1 MKDKALK
8 EKVGKALVWTAT
20 VFLGCIVSNQLNKEP
35 LDWQTAVIAGVTV
48 GVVVFLWNVLAEF
61 IRQRKNKKK

>member
-1 MKDKALK
+1 MKEKALK
-8 EKVGKALVWTAT
+8 EKLGKALLWAMTI
-20 VFLGCIVSNQLNKEP
+20 FLGCIVANQLNREP
-35 LDWQTAVIAGVTV
+35 LDWQTAVIAGVIV

>member
-1 MKDKALK
+1 MKEKALK
-8 EKVGKALVWTAT
+8 EKLGKALLWAIT
-20 VFLGCIVSNQLNKEP
+20 VFLGCIVSNQLNREP

-48 GVVVFLWNVLAEF
+48 GIVVFLWNVLAEL

>member
-1 MKDKALK
+1 MKEKALK
-8 EKVGKALVWTAT
+8 EKLGKALLWAMTI
-20 VFLGCIVSNQLNKEP
+20 FLGYIVANQLNREP
-35 LDWQTAVIAGVTV
+35 MDWQTAVIAGVTV

>member
-1 MKDKALK
+1 MKEKALK
-8 EKVGKALVWTAT
+8 EKLGKALLWVMTI
-20 VFLGCIVSNQLNKEP
+20 FLGCIVANQLNREL

>member
-1 MKDKALK
+1 MKEKALK
-8 EKVGKALVWTAT
+8 EKLGKALLWAMTI
-20 VFLGCIVSNQLNKEP
+20 FLGCIVANQLNREP

-61 IRQRKNKKK
+61 IRQKKNKKK